1 MTAMPITYD
10 NKVHDDQVAFDSKV
24 SSHQEGNRQAGDPGR
39 DVGQGM
45 SRDGLVDSSR
55 TDRAADQQL
64 SASEQT
70 ADDAYLRLLADFEN
84 YRRHAERRIA
94 QAQQEGSD
102 ELVRRLVP
110 VIADLEK
117 AMGAQTG
124 DAEAMRRGVE
134 MVDKHLLSVLASMGY
149 ERIATV
155 GEMMDPSVHDAVA
168 RTPAP
173 GKPAGQII
181 MEVTPGFVRKEKLV
195 APARVVVAAP
205 QNRT

>member
-1 MTAMPITYD
+1 MTAMPMRYD
-10 NKVHDDQVAFDSKV
+10 KTPYDDEVVVGSKAANHRTKSKQANDSDRDMAPEKRRDD
-24 SSHQEGNRQAGDPGR
+24 SIGPAGRDQAGDQQRQAG
-39 DVGQGM
+39 
-45 SRDGLVDSSR
+45 
-55 TDRAADQQL
+55 
-64 SASEQT
+64 EQT
-70 ADDAYLRLLADFEN
+70 ADEAYLRLLADFEN

-94 QAQQEGSD
+94 QAQQEGAD
-102 ELVRRLVP
+102 ELVRKLVP

-117 AMGAQTG
+117 AIRTKAG
-124 DAEAMRRGVE
+124 DAEAMRQGVE
-134 MVDKHLLSVLASMGY
+134 MVNKHLLSVLASMGY
-149 ERIATV
+149 QRIPTV

-195 APARVVVAAP
+195 APARVVVAAA